1 MTAQQISILFKLEER
16 WELYRR
22 VRGDKWP
29 SIVADYEKYIRA
41 RMAADGSELLPAA
54 LSLGKMLSDANENP
68 NELFAAAVEIL
79 KREAPRSHLPTAAAL
94 RPAAV

>member
-29 SIVADYEKYIRA
+29 SIVESYEKYIRA
-41 RMAADGSELLPAA
+41 RMAADSCELLPAA
-54 LSLGKMLSDANENP
+54 LTLGKILSAAGENP

-79 KREAPRSHLPTAAAL
+79 KREAPNAEVSHDQNGE
-94 RPAAV
+94 